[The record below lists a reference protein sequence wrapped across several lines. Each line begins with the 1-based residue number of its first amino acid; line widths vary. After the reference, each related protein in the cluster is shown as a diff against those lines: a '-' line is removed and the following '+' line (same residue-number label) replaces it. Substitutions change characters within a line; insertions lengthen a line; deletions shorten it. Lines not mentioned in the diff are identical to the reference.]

1 MESKAVTNGNQRQP
15 AIAIARAAGITN
27 SQYARLRHVAHT
39 HRISSLGPTPV
50 TRYNS
55 VRQLIRQGLV
65 TGASVE
71 GVIANFL
78 TFPVDADD
86 PQAHVQAQL
95 VDVVADAALLLT
107 RFTRLS
113 ESQRHVVETVHA
125 LLDQLTL
132 ELDDQEES

>member
-15 AIAIARAAGITN
+15 AIAVARAAGITN
-27 SQYARLRHVAHT
+27 SQYARLRHAATT
-39 HRISSLGPTPV
+39 HRVEALGPTPM

-86 PQAHVQAQL
+86 PQAHVHLQL
-95 VDVVADAALLLT
+95 VEIVQDAALLLS
-107 RFTRLS
+107 RSAALS
-113 ESQRHVVETVHA
+113 ETQRYVVETVHA
-125 LLDQLTL
+125 LVGQLTI
-132 ELDDQEES
+132 ELDEGGE